1 MTQLTQPVQNVAQS
15 TVITHALLGKIADGI
30 ETQNAL
36 LQFLASELQ
45 HLREVA
51 EAGAEASTQT
61 AERLERA
68 MQTLASVAST
78 SSATG
83 PQAAGQAVAAPVAAG
98 NYETFPASAIEF
110 GIMAGKPTY
119 KVKGGRYAKFGVR
132 IWPEAMAAMGIVA
145 ESLKPGDNVLTG
157 NVVAL
162 IGEKGPQKIVAWG

>member
-1 MTQLTQPVQNVAQS
+1 MTTQTQPVQNVAQS

-30 ETQNAL
+30 EMQNSL

-68 MQTLASVAST
+68 MQTLATVASVQ
-78 SSATG
+78 
-83 PQAAGQAVAAPVAAG
+83 PQGAGQAQPVGAPVAAG
-98 NYETFPASAIEF
+98 NYETFPATAIEF

-119 KVKGGRYAKFGVR
+119 KIKGGRYAKFGVR
-132 IWPEAMAAMGIVA
+132 IWPEAMQAMGIVA
-145 ESLKPGDNVLTG
+145 DSLKPGDNPLTG

-162 IGEKGPQKIVAWG
+162 IGEKGPQKIVAWAN

>member
-1 MTQLTQPVQNVAQS
+1 MTTQTQPAQNVAQS

-68 MQTLASVAST
+68 MQTLATVASVQ
-78 SSATG
+78 
-83 PQAAGQAVAAPVAAG
+83 PQGAGQAQPVAAG
-98 NYETFPASAIEF
+98 NYETFPATAIEF

-119 KVKGGRYAKFGVR
+119 KIKGGRYAKFGVR
-132 IWPEAMAAMGIVA
+132 IWPEAMQAMGIVA
-145 ESLKPGDNVLTG
+145 DSLKPGDNQLAG

-162 IGEKGPQKIVAWG
+162 IGEKGPQKIVAWAN